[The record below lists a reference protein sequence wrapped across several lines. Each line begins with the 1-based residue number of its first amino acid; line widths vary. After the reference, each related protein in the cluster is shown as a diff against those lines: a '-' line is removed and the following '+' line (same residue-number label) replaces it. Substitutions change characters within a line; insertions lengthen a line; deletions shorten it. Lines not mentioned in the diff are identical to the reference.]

1 MTTAVAICSQA
12 LLMLGDKPISS
23 FDENTDRALVAAN
36 LYPTI
41 RNYLL
46 RSHPWNCATKRVVLS
61 PDTSAPAFGF
71 AYRFRQPD
79 DWMRTLQVGQ
89 YDTQVMDFRHES
101 GWFLSDEAV
110 FYLRYIWRNED
121 ESTWD
126 ALLIHAAVLSM
137 RQVFA
142 YPITASGTLEE
153 LVTTVVRNVLKEARA
168 VDGQDQPAETFGDF
182 PLLASRYGGRRF

>member
-1 MTTAVAICSQA
+1 MTTAVSICSQA
-12 LLMLGDKPISS
+12 LLMLGDKPIAS
-23 FDENTDRALVAAN
+23 FDDNTDRALVASN
-36 LYPTI
+36 LYPVV

-46 RSHPWNCATKRVVLS
+46 RAHPWNCATKRIVLS
-61 PDTSAPAFGF
+61 PDTTAPVFGY

-79 DWMRTLQVGQ
+79 DWIRTLQVGQ
-89 YDTQVMDFRHES
+89 YDAQMIDYRHES
-101 GWFLSDEAV
+101 GWFLCDESA

-126 ALLIHAAVLSM
+126 ALLIHAAVQTM

-142 YPITASGTLEE
+142 YPITSSTSLEE
-153 LVTTVVRNVLKEARA
+153 LVITVARNVLKEARA

-182 PLLASRYGGRRF
+182 PLMASRYGGRRF